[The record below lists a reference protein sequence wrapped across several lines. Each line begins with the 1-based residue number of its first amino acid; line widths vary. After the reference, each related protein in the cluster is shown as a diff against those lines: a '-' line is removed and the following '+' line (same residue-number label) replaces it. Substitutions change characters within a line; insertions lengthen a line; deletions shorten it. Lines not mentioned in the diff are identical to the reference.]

1 MDELYVGTKVVA
13 HFFDVSVRAIQQW
26 ANAGM
31 PKVRHG
37 IYDLKSCHEWW
48 LNNIADVR
56 VKGADDSMNEIK
68 IEYWRAKGEA
78 ERIRV
83 DLLQD
88 TLIQTKDV
96 EAEIARF
103 LIPVFAAVDQLPNRL
118 PPIIQGKAVGAVRK
132 IINDEICEIR
142 EALTKPGR
150 YWPAGPIEKGG
161 NGCKKTKSKK
171 KDGQTALLGTET
183 KRKRGRP
190 IKSATK
196 NITANGA
203 TRKKRNAKSVYSKS
217 KRSLKKSTAKSTP
230 LTRPW
235 PN

>member
-150 YWPAGPIEKGG
+150 YWPAGKIEKGG
-161 NGCKKTKSKK
+161 NGCKMKK
-171 KDGQTALLGTET
+171 KANLSKRLTLSKGTSP

-190 IKSATK
+190 KGSK
-196 NITANGA
+196 N
-203 TRKKRNAKSVYSKS
+203 KSKS
-217 KRSLKKSTAKSTP
+217 RPKSSKKERPKSTKKPTKSTNESTP
-230 LTRPW
+230 STP
-235 PN
+235 PSKN